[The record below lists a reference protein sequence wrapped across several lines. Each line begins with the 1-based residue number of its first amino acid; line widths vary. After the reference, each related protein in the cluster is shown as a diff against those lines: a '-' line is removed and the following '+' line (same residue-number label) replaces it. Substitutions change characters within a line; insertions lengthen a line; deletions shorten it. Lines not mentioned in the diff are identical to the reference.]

1 MSWILAELSGSHTSV
16 HRKGLRI
23 RWDHLR
29 RSSCRSSSVLPTQ
42 TDGILTWVFPA
53 GSCTSVPAT
62 PQLPTEKWES
72 HAHFR
77 DVCLLFPE
85 YALMAPPLSSWANT
99 LGSSLTVECS
109 CSRNCCSLDE
119 RSGWKD
125 GKLWK
130 PILKGVK
137 DSGFHPNHFLN
148 RIIFLVQLCK
158 NVFL

>member
-29 RSSCRSSSVLPTQ
+29 RSSCRSSSVLLTQ
-42 TDGILTWVFPA
+42 RLMAFSLEFPA
-53 GSCTSVPAT
+53 GSCTSMPAT
-62 PQLPTEKWES
+62 SRPPPERCES

-77 DVCLLFPE
+77 DVSLLFPE
-85 YALMAPPLSSWANT
+85 YALMAPALSSWAST
-99 LGSSLTVECS
+99 LGGSLPVKCS
-109 CSRNCCSLDE
+109 CSRNCCSLDK

-148 RIIFLVQLCK
+148 RIIFLVQLYK